1 MPKHY
6 LDPALLTERP
16 SRFDDFA
23 VFAAYL
29 DKLGLFRMLPG
40 QDRMIRLLDAL
51 GLRRPPFAVI
61 QVVGTN
67 GKGSTCAMLESLA
80 LRHGLRVGLHT
91 SPHFIN
97 VRERVRLNRAAL
109 PEERWTALANRLLEV
124 GGSELSYF
132 ECVTCLAVLAF
143 AEAGVDL
150 AVMETGLGGRFDATT
165 ALAADLVA
173 FTPIDLDHQAVL
185 GNTLDAIAADK
196 AGAVRPGKPVV
207 SAPQK
212 PEAAREIA
220 QAARELTAPLRV
232 LGPEESA
239 TLPAGLAD
247 MPRRLLGQY
256 QNGNYA
262 LALAVWH
269 ALLAGEALSVA
280 AKETVARH
288 ASATSEAEG
297 LAEAWLP
304 GRLQRIPPAPAEA
317 SGFPCPAGWPH
328 MLLDGGHNLHGL
340 AALGHSLAEAGI
352 APGAVNCACLEDKH
366 PERLVPHRRALAAGG
381 PIFVPPVQ
389 DNPRAMDPAALA
401 ALIGLNAAPAASL
414 HEALRAACGQLSE
427 RLPEVFAGQD
437 CRNPLLI
444 CGSLYLLGEFFA
456 LRPECLGINL

>member
-16 SRFDDFA
+16 SHFDDFA
-23 VFAAYL
+23 AFAAYL

-40 QDRMIRLLDAL
+40 QERMIRVLDAL
-51 GLRRPPFAVI
+51 GLRRPPFALI

-67 GKGSTCAMLESLA
+67 GKGSTCAMLESLV
-80 LRHGLRVGLHT
+80 LRHGLRVGLHS

-109 PEERWTALANRLLEV
+109 PEERWTALADRLLEA

-165 ALAADLVA
+165 ALEADLVA

-185 GNTLDAIAADK
+185 GNSLAAIAADK
-196 AGAVRPGKPVV
+196 AGAVRPGKPVL

-212 PEAAREIA
+212 AEAARAIA
-220 QAARELTAPLRV
+220 LAARERSAPLRV

-247 MPRRLLGQY
+247 MPRRLPGQY

-269 ALLAGEALSVA
+269 ELLAGEALSVA
-280 AKETVARH
+280 AKKTVARH

-297 LAEAWLP
+297 LAGAWLP
-304 GRLQRIPPAPAEA
+304 GRLQRIAPAPADA

-352 APGAVNCACLEDKH
+352 APGAVIFACLEDKR
-366 PERLVPHRRALAAGG
+366 PERLVPHLRALAAGG
-381 PIFVPPVQ
+381 PIFVPPIQ
-389 DNPRAMDPAALA
+389 NNPRAMDPAALA
-401 ALIGLNAAPAASL
+401 TLIGLNAAPAASL
-414 HEALRAACGQLSE
+414 QEALRTACGQLRE
-427 RLPEVFAGQD
+427 RLPDVFSGAD
-437 CRNPLLI
+437 CRTPLLV
-444 CGSLYLLGEFFA
+444 CGSLYLLGECFA